1 MILFTKFRTDS
12 LDHMRRG
19 SNVVLRK
26 KRVAHQIYRAYARV
40 RASVRTLVC
49 KLECKSRMAAA
60 APPPPPETAWC
71 SRARGALDIARGA
84 LGAGARVNSIH
95 PRASGTNSR
104 RRSLHSRAPRRWRH
118 RGRSAP
124 PGARALV
131 ARLISPAARSERA
144 GGSIQST
151 HERLEP
157 TAGGAVSTVEHPG
170 DGAAGGVRH
179 RLVLACSWRSCE
191 RVRRAQSG
199 CETRLNESASVWWM
213 CGISRP
219 RPLPI
224 RCCSLEC
231 ASGIALP
238 RLSAKELL
246 VVPRLMCAFLQTA
259 AFLSGPRC

>member
-1 MILFTKFRTDS
+1 MQGQEYPFALWYVSWSAKVEW
-12 LDHMRRG
+12 RR
-19 SNVVLRK
+19 L
-26 KRVAHQIYRAYARV
+26 
-40 RASVRTLVC
+40 
-49 KLECKSRMAAA
+49 
-60 APPPPPETAWC
+60 
-71 SRARGALDIARGA
+71 
-84 LGAGARVNSIH
+84 
-95 PRASGTNSR
+95 R
-104 RRSLHSRAPRRWRH
+104 RRH
-118 RGRSAP
+118 RPKP
-124 PGARALV
+124 PGARVLV